1 MDDLGAMN
9 YSLTLLEQEE
19 CESVCARFL
28 IDDFATVPAS
38 QLTQMRREGL
48 LDEENRPR
56 LMREKHVQ
64 YLRKGLAGLSGGFVA
79 LDASRPWLVYWI
91 IHALDLLEALDED
104 DDMKRRCISTLKA
117 CKSSGAFGGGPR
129 QLAHLAPTYA
139 ATLALCCIGSNEAF
153 EAIDRP
159 ALYAFLLSMKDASN
173 GFRMHDDGE
182 VDVRGT
188 YTCLLYTSPSPR
200 DRG

>member
-1 MDDLGAMN
+1 MWDGRRKALHAWKENPVFSMQAGFALLLRRLDGSRSRKTHCEDSSIAARDPVSLQRIAQFALLRTAFAPGATSPRARTHRKKPMDDLGAMN

-28 IDDFATVPAS
+28 IGDFLTVPAS

-79 LDASRPWLVYWI
+79 TALEVAAVARLLDYSCFRSVGG
-91 IHALDLLEALDED
+91 
-104 DDMKRRCISTLKA
+104 
-117 CKSSGAFGGGPR
+117 SG
-129 QLAHLAPTYA
+129 
-139 ATLALCCIGSNEAF
+139 
-153 EAIDRP
+153 
-159 ALYAFLLSMKDASN
+159 
-173 GFRMHDDGE
+173 
-182 VDVRGT
+182 RG
-188 YTCLLYTSPSPR
+188 
-200 DRG
+200 